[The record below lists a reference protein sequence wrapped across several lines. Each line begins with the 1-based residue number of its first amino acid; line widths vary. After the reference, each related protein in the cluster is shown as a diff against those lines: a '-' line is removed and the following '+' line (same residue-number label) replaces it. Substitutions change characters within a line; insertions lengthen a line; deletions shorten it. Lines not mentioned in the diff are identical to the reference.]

1 MRILVSD
8 TSILIDLERGG
19 LVESAFGCGFQI
31 AVPDLLYDKELDDEF
46 GQRLQALGLSIAE
59 LSAQE
64 LQNAQTLHEARRA
77 LSLADC
83 SALLCAARPDHILL
97 TGDRVLRREAEDHG
111 IADVHGLL
119 WLLDR
124 IAEAERATPDQLH
137 AGLTR
142 ISEGDRCRLPKPE
155 VDERLRRWGPNGDGG
170 NRGSECTFLKCPLT
184 LPPPSAAAR
193 LSELETG
200 VRVHFP

>member
-19 LVESAFGCGFQI
+19 LVECVFGGGFQF
-31 AVPDLLYDKELDDEF
+31 AVPDLLYAKELDDEF
-46 GQRLQALGLSIAE
+46 GQRLQALGLAIAE

-64 LQNAQTLHEARRA
+64 LQEAQTLHEARRA

-97 TGDRVLRREAEDHG
+97 TGDRVLRREAQDHG
-111 IADVHGLL
+111 VAGVHGLL
-119 WLLDR
+119 WLLDC
-124 IAEAERATPDQLH
+124 IADEGQATAEQLH

-142 ISEGDRCRLPKPE
+142 IVQGDRCRLPKLE
-155 VDERLRRWGPNGDGG
+155 VDDRLRRWAPNKEGP
-170 NRGSECTFLKCPLT
+170 
-184 LPPPSAAAR
+184 A
-193 LSELETG
+193 
-200 VRVHFP
+200 